1 MIAISQLGAYMNA
14 TEAQQTVDLMQKLS
28 MIDIQPMDLLLI
40 YLSLLSGDT
49 LSLDAYLADI
59 TQNTQQRLIC

>member
-1 MIAISQLGAYMNA
+1 MNA